1 VVPPALGPK
10 QILVK
15 IRAAPI
21 NPSDFLFTLGQYG
34 FKHPVPTTPGFEGA
48 GTVVQVGAEADK
60 NLVGKNVAVWLD
72 GVTNSGTWSDYF
84 VTSQDN

>member
-1 VVPPALGPK
+1 L
-10 QILVK
+10 
-15 IRAAPI
+15 
-21 NPSDFLFTLGQYG
+21 
-34 FKHPVPTTPGFEGA
+34 KHPVPTTPGFEGA